1 MDTIAAISTAYGVS
15 GIGIIRIS
23 GDEAVNIADKIFKS
37 KQGKNLKEL
46 EERKLNYGWIIN
58 PSNKEKVD
66 EVLTVYMNKP
76 YTYTKEDVVEIN
88 CHGGIVPLRKILD
101 IILEQDC
108 RLAER
113 GEFTKRAFLNGR
125 LDLTQAESV
134 MDIISSKTEKS
145 MSLSMDQLQGRLSK
159 QVNEIVDELM
169 ELKAHLEVN
178 IDFPEY
184 DEEELTK
191 EKIKEK
197 AFIMKENIEKLIS
210 SADTGKIFKE
220 GINTLIL
227 GKPNVGK
234 SSLMNFLLNEN
245 RSIVTEVPG
254 TTRDTIEEFVNLA
267 GVPLNII
274 DTAGIRYTDDI
285 VEKIGVQKAI
295 DKIDDSDLIIM
306 IFDASKELEED
317 DEIILN
323 NIENKKVIYLM
334 NKTDLNTKIDL
345 TNHQEIE
352 KEVIKI
358 SLLKNEGL
366 EEIETKVKEEFL
378 SGNID
383 TNNDLIVTNTR
394 HKNLLKKANNSLKE
408 LLGSIEAGLT
418 LECLEVDIN
427 DTIHHLGEITGSTV
441 SESVIE
447 KIFSNFCIG
456 K

>member
-1 MDTIAAISTAYGVS
+1 METIAAISTAYGLS

-23 GDEAVNIADKIFKS
+23 GDQAINIADKIFKS
-37 KQGKNLKEL
+37 KNGKNLKRL
-46 EERKLNYGWIIN
+46 DERKLNYGWIIN
-58 PSNKEKVD
+58 PSNEEKVD
-66 EVLTVYMNKP
+66 EVLTVYMKKP
-76 YTYTKEDVVEIN
+76 YTYTKEDLVEIN
-88 CHGGIVPLRKILD
+88 CHGGIVSLRKILD
-101 IILEQDC
+101 IILEENC
-108 RLAER
+108 RLADR

-145 MSLSMDQLQGRLSK
+145 MSLSIDQLQGRLSK
-159 QVNEIVDELM
+159 QVMQIVDDLI

-191 EKIKEK
+191 EKIKEQ
-197 AFIMKENIEKLIS
+197 AEIMKEKIEKLIS
-210 SADTGKIFKE
+210 TADTGKIFKE

-267 GVPLNII
+267 GLPLNII
-274 DTAGIRYTDDI
+274 DTAGIRYTDDL

-306 IFDASKELEED
+306 ILDASKELEKD
-317 DEIILN
+317 DEIILE
-323 NIENKKVIYLM
+323 NIKNKKVIYLM
-334 NKTDLNTKIDL
+334 NKTDLDTKIDL
-345 TNHQEIE
+345 SNHVELE
-352 KEVIKI
+352 KETIKI
-358 SLLKNEGL
+358 SLLRDEGL
-366 EEIETKVKEEFL
+366 EEIENKVKEEFL

-383 TNNDLIVTNTR
+383 TNKDLIVTNTR
-394 HKNLLKKANNSLKE
+394 HKNLLKKADKSISE
-408 LLGSIEAGLT
+408 LLEGIELGLS

-427 DTIHHLGEITGSTV
+427 DTINHLGEITGSTV

-447 KIFSNFCIG
+447 KIFANFCIG